1 MFGKRR
7 FRRARLIGI
16 AVAAVVAA
24 TALAASAAEAAVV
37 HATPV
42 PTYQTNGRV
51 NAIVISN
58 GVIYLGGRF
67 TAVRAAGSSSGG
79 VTRNHAAALSL
90 ATGQVLPWDP
100 NVNGTVQ
107 SLAIG
112 GGRVY
117 LGGSF
122 SSVGGTPRTRLAAVD
137 ATTGAVVSGFNPR
150 ADGLVNSLALA
161 GNTLYA
167 GGTFGSVSGVA
178 RSHLA
183 AVDAT
188 TGALSTTWAPAA
200 DDIVKAVDMSADG
213 TRVYVAGSFTT
224 IDGTTRRHVAALD
237 PASGAAISSFS
248 HGLPYAVVDMAVD
261 ANGVFIAGAG
271 GGGNFADLSL
281 TTGATVWQGGTD
293 GNVQAIATLDGIVY
307 VGGHYDNYCG
317 MQGGQHTCTTA
328 IQRHKL
334 LAVDEA
340 TGTLQSWNPSANSA
354 LGVFALT
361 GSGTVL
367 AAGGDF
373 TRIGGRAQQGF
384 AEFSE

>member
-1 MFGKRR
+1 
-7 FRRARLIGI
+7 
-16 AVAAVVAA
+16 
-24 TALAASAAEAAVV
+24 
-37 HATPV
+37 
-42 PTYQTNGRV
+42 
-51 NAIVISN
+51 
-58 GVIYLGGRF
+58 
-67 TAVRAAGSSSGG
+67 
-79 VTRNHAAALSL
+79 
-90 ATGQVLPWDP
+90 
-100 NVNGTVQ
+100 
-107 SLAIG
+107 
-112 GGRVY
+112 
-117 LGGSF
+117 
-122 SSVGGTPRTRLAAVD
+122 
-137 ATTGAVVSGFNPR
+137 
-150 ADGLVNSLALA
+150 
-161 GNTLYA
+161 
-167 GGTFGSVSGVA
+167 
-178 RSHLA
+178 
-183 AVDAT
+183 VDAT

-224 IDGTTRRHVAALD
+224 IDGATRRHVAALD

-261 ANGVFIAGAG
+261 ASGVFIAGAG
-271 GGGNFADLSL
+271 GGGNFADLNL

-354 LGVFALT
+354 LGAFALT

-384 AEFSE
+384 AKFTE